1 MAMQY
6 EGKTYRNLQEQV
18 GYLTRMY
25 QDLGDRIEE
34 LRAQIPSKM
43 IVEELPEEGDPL
55 ITYYVGPKGTEPNLY
70 YEVWVWVQEE
80 PDGPFVWRELEDTD
94 QVDLSGYLEKN
105 TAISGYSKRVYG
117 TSQSGDVV
125 SQVMLNATDGVYGSV
140 VVLRDGNGQIAV
152 PETPS
157 ADGKATSKKYV
168 NDNFLV
174 KRTEVTSNRKAY
186 MKYADGSQGMIDIS
200 PYRQAEALVARTAN
214 AQVYVPDTPDDGICA
229 INKNYADGTY
239 LAKQTDQTTYAKAYL
254 KNTDGTQG
262 VANATYQIV
271 SGAVVLRNA
280 AGAVLVPLDPFD
292 QYSAVSKKYVDDAVG
307 QLLYLHDIEIIVTV
321 DATNKLWI
329 KAYLINGSST
339 AITDID
345 RATFK
350 RMDVQYGAFG
360 PDIANVTT
368 CAVTKCPDS
377 LRQDEFD
384 EPYPAYLYQ
393 YMSGGSLV
401 SGATTYAMSVTV
413 TDSVITF

>member
-6 EGKTYRNLQEQV
+6 DGKTYRNLQEQV
-18 GYLTRMY
+18 AYLTAKW
-25 QDLGDRIEE
+25 QQLADEIEE
-34 LRAQIPSKM
+34 VRAQIPSKM

-94 QVDLSGYLEKN
+94 QVDLSGYLEKDT
-105 TAISGYSKRVYG
+105 TASTYPK
-117 TSQSGDVV
+117 
-125 SQVMLNATDGVYGSV
+125 
-140 VVLRDGNGQIAV
+140 
-152 PETPS
+152 
-157 ADGKATSKKYV
+157 
-168 NDNFLV
+168 
-174 KRTEVTSNRKAY
+174 
-186 MKYADGSQGMIDIS
+186 
-200 PYRQAEALVARTAN
+200 
-214 AQVYVPDTPDDGICA
+214 VYVKWG
-229 INKNYADGTY
+229 
-239 LAKQTDQTTYAKAYL
+239 
-254 KNTDGTQG
+254 DGTQG
-262 VANATYQIV
+262 LENLTQDNTFN
-271 SGAVVLRNA
+271 AVVRRKADGRITVPSPA
-280 AGAVLVPLDPFD
+280 ADGDCTN
-292 QYSAVSKKYVDDAVG
+292 KKYVDDGFVAKRTGTSAQPEVYVKGTDGTQSSIAASVNSEALTIVRRTSTNQVRVAGTPDGNGDATSKQYVDTNFLAKQTAATTYSQVYTKSAGGVQGMTSIAQGSVDGFIPVRTTGGNIIVPATPTDNNHAASKAYVDAAVG

-321 DATNKLWI
+321 DATNKLYI

-339 AITDID
+339 AITAID
-345 RATFK
+345 RAIFK

-360 PDIANVTT
+360 PNIANVTT
-368 CAVTKCPDS
+368 CAVTKCPDA